1 MGCIKVVFFLFL
13 GPKCLSDHLSQFE
26 SVCKKSAKSEEES
39 ILGLNA
45 EGKEDA
51 RYEEK
56 KHKLLLDTLRN
67 EDMIHVEQ

>member
-1 MGCIKVVFFLFL
+1 MCVVRCNPSKVCLDGMHQSYVFLFL

-45 EGKEDA
+45 ERKEA
-51 RYEEK
+51 TR
-56 KHKLLLDTLRN
+56 
-67 EDMIHVEQ
+67 